1 MACRGFSISSGKER
15 LSVGRYIVK
24 RVLWLIPIMLLISF
38 ISFSLMHLSPGD
50 PAVIYLSQGGQ
61 SPDPEAVA
69 QVREQLGLNRPF
81 FVQFGAWL
89 ANLFRGD
96 LGTSFFTKKPVMQ
109 EIATLFPKT
118 LALTLLGM
126 ALTLVISIPLGSLC
140 ATHENKLADYVIRF
154 FSFVNS
160 ALPGFFAAMLLIYFL
175 GVKLRWLPTVSSGH
189 ASGIWMPALT
199 LALTLSAGYTRQIR
213 TAIIGELGED
223 YIRMKRAR
231 GIRERVILYKGALK
245 SAMPAILTLAGI
257 NVGRLLG
264 GTAIIEIVCTYQ
276 GIGRLA
282 VNSITNRD
290 YPMMQGYILMMALI
304 YVLVNLLVDLLHA
317 AADPRVRN
325 RFVIESAKGGRRHGK
340 A

>member
-1 MACRGFSISSGKER
+1 
-15 LSVGRYIVK
+15 
-24 RVLWLIPIMLLISF
+24 
-38 ISFSLMHLSPGD
+38 
-50 PAVIYLSQGGQ
+50 
-61 SPDPEAVA
+61 
-69 QVREQLGLNRPF
+69 
-81 FVQFGAWL
+81 
-89 ANLFRGD
+89 
-96 LGTSFFTKKPVMQ
+96 MQ

-118 LALTLLGM
+118 LALTFLGM
-126 ALTLVISIPLGSLC
+126 ALTLVISIPLGILC